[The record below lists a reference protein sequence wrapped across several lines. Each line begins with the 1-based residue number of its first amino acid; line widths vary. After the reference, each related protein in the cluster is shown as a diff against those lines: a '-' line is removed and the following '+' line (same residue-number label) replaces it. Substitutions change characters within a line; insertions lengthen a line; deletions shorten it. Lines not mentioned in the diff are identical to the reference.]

1 MLRSAAEAPRVL
13 LGKFRFP
20 GWDLQRRET
29 KAMTATFL
37 HPADWQLGKPF
48 ARIADPQKQALV
60 QPYSCKLPGACASEQ
75 TS

>member
-1 MLRSAAEAPRVL
+1 
-13 LGKFRFP
+13 
-20 GWDLQRRET
+20 
-29 KAMTATFL
+29 MTATFL